1 MREIKFRGWNKEIKD
16 WVYGD
21 LFHCRISPESNDGK
35 KEIVTAILDDSGT
48 ALAVDP
54 ESVGQFT
61 GFQDYYKEDIYEGD
75 ILTNGNHDEL
85 WTVEWDEDEGYW
97 SAAGDGV
104 LEELSSILL
113 NEPWPE
119 VTGTEWEK
127 RQERK

>member
-1 MREIKFRGWNKEIKD
+1 MRKIKFRGWNKEIKD

-35 KEIVTAILDDSGT
+35 EEIVTAILDDSGT
-48 ALAVDP
+48 ALVVEP

-61 GFQDYYKEDIYEGD
+61 GFQDYYKENIYEGD
-75 ILTNGNHDEL
+75 ILTNGDHDEF
-85 WTVEWDEDEGYW
+85 WTVHWDDEGCW
-97 SAAGDGV
+97 SGEGDGV

>member
-21 LFHCRISPESNDGK
+21 LFHCRISPENNDGK
-35 KEIVTAILDDSGT
+35 EEIVTAILDDNGI
-48 ALAVDP
+48 AMEVVP

-75 ILTNGNHDEL
+75 VLTNGNHDEF